1 MKKIVKTHGANETI
15 KIAEGITK
23 KLIGKRENTII
34 FLEGELGAGKT
45 TFVKGIAK
53 ALKTNETAVSPTF
66 TFIKEY
72 EGILPLYHF
81 DLYRI
86 ENPEELDEIGFL
98 EYIERKG
105 IIVIEWAEKVEKII
119 EPDIKV
125 TIKKTGEEDREICI
139 DE

>member
-1 MKKIVKTHGANETI
+1 MKKIIKTHSADETI
-15 KIAEGITK
+15 KIAEEITK
-23 KLIGKRENTII
+23 KLIGKNENTII

-45 TFVKGIAK
+45 TFVKGIAN

-119 EPDIKV
+119 EPNIKV
-125 TIKKTGEEDREICI
+125 TIKKTGEKDREICI